1 MILGTIKKHEFIYVF
16 EINENDSKFY
26 YFKKLDKFNNFLN
39 DKECVVISNFEIFV
53 ENSNLDICYEE
64 NFDKNYF
71 LY

>member
-1 MILGTIKKHEFIYVF
+1 MILGAVKNQEFIYVF
-16 EINENDSKFY
+16 EINENESKFY
-26 YFKKLDKFNNFLN
+26 YFKKLEKFNGFLN

-53 ENSNLDICYEE
+53 ENENLDIYFEE